1 MATILGA
8 RLLLMVIVLDCF
20 LYFGMAAVNGPGG
33 FGNQVGVFVN
43 TTGSVND
50 SSVLGQVNYSGG
62 GTMVQASSMGW
73 TSTAISSILTFVATI
88 FNVMTAPMTMVQ
100 LLCGGA
106 CTGGMIFVQVLVGG
120 TYIVLVL
127 ASIAQLISGRF
138 A

>member
-1 MATILGA
+1 MATILGT
-8 RLLLMVIVLDCF
+8 RLLLMVVILDCF

-88 FNVMTAPMTMVQ
+88 FNVMTAPMTFMTI
-100 LLCGGA
+100 LGA
-106 CTGGMIFVQVLVGG
+106 PMFVQVLVGG

-127 ASIAQLISGRF
+127 AAIAQLISGRF